1 MAIRVEFFGIARQRA
16 GAVELTLEPPG
27 SEIQLADLLKQ
38 IAEQAPRLGQTL
50 LVGGQL
56 HESLMVNVDGNRFV
70 RDPETVIHDG
80 QSVLIL
86 SADAGG

>member
-1 MAIRVEFFGIARQRA
+1 MSIRVEFFGMARQRA
-16 GAVELTLEPPG
+16 GAIELTLEPQASG
-27 SEIQLADLLKQ
+27 IRLADLLKQ

-50 LVGGQL
+50 LIGGQL
-56 HESLMVNVDGNRFV
+56 HESLMVNVDGLRFI
-70 RDPETVIHDG
+70 RDPETLIHDG